1 MRFTFYYSPPKKKTK
16 NTQEHRLLNLEA
28 LTHLPALNKRFRY
41 ELNSYLPLI
50 YFFDDFFKVI
60 VFCYHGYNSH
70 LSRTIFNYKKVS
82 II

>member
-1 MRFTFYYSPPKKKTK
+1 MRFTFYYSPPKKNKK
-16 NTQEHRLLNLEA
+16 KQQHRLLNLEA

-50 YFFDDFFKVI
+50 YIFNDFVKVI

-70 LSRTIFNYKKVS
+70 FSRTIFNYKKVS